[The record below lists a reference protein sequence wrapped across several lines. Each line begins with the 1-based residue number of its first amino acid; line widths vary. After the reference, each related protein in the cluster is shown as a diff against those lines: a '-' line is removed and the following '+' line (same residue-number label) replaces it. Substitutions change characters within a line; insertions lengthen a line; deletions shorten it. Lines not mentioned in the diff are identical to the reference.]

1 MIQEIYIIDDDES
14 SLPVFEK
21 LFIEEKDFKFIGV
34 KTEQIDI
41 ALKNIPFLIVIN
53 EDAID
58 RDVVG
63 LCKKIRT
70 DEDNQITPIIIVSS
84 NTKQYYAHFLPH
96 IYVENSALSVCFL
109 FILPLVARQGDISS
123 IQPDGVDRAYIGC
136 ICHSF
141 AQSFTELPFT
151 TD

>member
-53 EDAID
+53 EEFGN
-58 RDVVG
+58 R
-63 LCKKIRT
+63 
-70 DEDNQITPIIIVSS
+70 
-84 NTKQYYAHFLPH
+84 
-96 IYVENSALSVCFL
+96 
-109 FILPLVARQGDISS
+109 
-123 IQPDGVDRAYIGC
+123 
-136 ICHSF
+136 
-141 AQSFTELPFT
+141 
-151 TD
+151 